1 MTKYQM
7 FTCYSL
13 ALFDAATLRVLTV
26 EIGPSRM
33 SHVVY
38 L

>member
-1 MTKYQM
+1 MTKHQI
-7 FTCYSL
+7 FTGYSI

-26 EIGPSRM
+26 EIGPSRV